1 MKYLITIA
9 IIMWGAFFYT
19 NAKAHSIEEAKEEE
33 KQLIIQEQINDMTL
47 EIITVIL
54 QNLPIILESIENDLL
69 KEKEKRIPC
78 WKRIPRDYDCIPEMK
93 PMTNEVEKSD

>member
-1 MKYLITIA
+1 MKYLIIIA
-9 IIMWGAFFYT
+9 TIMWGAFFYT
-19 NAKAHSIEEAKEEE
+19 NARAHDIKEQQLEE
-33 KQLIIQEQINDMTL
+33 IQEQINDMTL

-78 WKRIPRDYDCIPEMK
+78 WKRYPRELDCIPKME
-93 PMTNEVEKSD
+93 PMTGEVEKSD

>member
-1 MKYLITIA
+1 MKYLIIIA
-9 IIMWGAFFYT
+9 TIMWGAFFYT
-19 NAKAHSIEEAKEEE
+19 NAKAHSIEEQQLEET
-33 KQLIIQEQINDMTL
+33 QVLLNDMTL

-78 WKRIPRDYDCIPEMK
+78 WKRYPRELDCIPKME
-93 PMTNEVEKSD
+93 PMTGEVEKSD